1 MWREVRGFKI
11 AVDRLIELYVNG
23 RLAATLVATPV
34 ELEELALGYLY
45 AEGYV
50 SSLED
55 VVEMSVE
62 ERAVKARIAA
72 APRAQSM
79 ALEECGGVEAVAKR
93 KLVEVSI
100 TEERLRSLASEFG
113 KLTMPSVEPSLAMH
127 TSALLNGEWTVAHDV
142 SRHSSI
148 LKLVGKALKKGL
160 RGGVVF
166 TTGRASSDIVARAAS
181 IGASIVVSLR
191 GPLYSGIEAACKLG
205 VTLVANVRGKG
216 FVALCNEQRIKA
228 SKIQ

>member
-1 MWREVRGFKI
+1 MWREVKGFRI
-11 AVDRLIELYVNG
+11 AVDRLIEIYVNEK
-23 RLAATLVATPV
+23 LAATLVATPI

-50 SSLED
+50 ESLED
-55 VVEMSVE
+55 VAEISVE
-62 ERAVKARIAA
+62 DNAVRARIAGS
-72 APRAQSM
+72 PRIASTV
-79 ALEECGGVEAVAKR
+79 LDECGGVGISNKR
-93 KLVEVSI
+93 KLVEVQI
-100 TEERLRSLASEFG
+100 TEEQLRSLASEFG
-113 KLTMPSVEPSLAMH
+113 KLTMPSIEPSLAMH

-142 SRHSSI
+142 SRHSSV

-166 TTGRASSDIVARAAS
+166 TTGRASSDMVIRAAS
-181 IGASIVVSLR
+181 MGASIVVSLR

-216 FVALCNEQRIKA
+216 FVALCNEQRILREH
-228 SKIQ
+228 